1 MRRYSKFVVVAGAV
15 AALAAPSAAMAAA
28 NPGNGSTNCPNAA
41 QGTTSYPDGAVISSN
56 LNVPA
61 GVTCRLGWV
70 EVQGNV
76 SATGNLYTF
85 GQAHFDKNVT
95 VNPGGSFAA
104 SNWGVTIDQNLY
116 ITDPAANSGNG
127 FWGDYSSNVV
137 KGSVNYTITPA
148 AAAAYPQY
156 QWPYLYFGGGTT
168 VQNLSYSVGSL
179 SSVRPF
185 DSHVTNG
192 LKVLGSTTVS

>member
-1 MRRYSKFVVVAGAV
+1 MRRYTKFVVVAGAV
-15 AALAAPSAAMAAA
+15 AALAAPSGAMAAA

-41 QGTTSYPDGAVISSN
+41 KGSLSYPDGTVIPSN
-56 LNVPA
+56 LNVKA
-61 GVTCRLGWV
+61 GVDCRLGWD

-85 GQAHFDKNVT
+85 GKTHFDKNVT

-104 SNWGVTIDQNLY
+104 SNWGTTIDGDLS

-127 FWGDYSSNVV
+127 FWGDYSPNVV
-137 KGSVNYTITPA
+137 KGSVSYTITPG

-156 QWPYLYFGGGTT
+156 QWPYLYFGAPTT
-168 VQNLSYSVGSL
+168 VNQDLKYSVGSL
-179 SSVRPF
+179 SSVRPL
-185 DSHVTNG
+185 DTGAATVT
-192 LKVLGSTTVS
+192 GSTIVS